1 MSLQSNQDLLTVAT
15 GFLVAEDPD
24 ERKED
29 IEECVDHAKA
39 VVHIT
44 SPEIILHKVFLE
56 D

>member
-24 ERKED
+24 EHKED
-29 IEECVDHAKA
+29 IEECIGHAEA

-44 SPEIILHKVFLE
+44 SPEIILQKVFLE